1 MSFDF
6 ATKIK
11 SLRKSFDLTQ
21 EEFAERLGMSSQAVS
36 KWETGTAMP
45 DISMFP
51 ILANF
56 FSVTTDELLGVD
68 VSRREERIREI
79 ISEGDRLYRE
89 WKQAEMVEHYR
100 NAVME
105 YPGED
110 ELWFRLA
117 WSLNQ
122 AQGVVRSREEDMAE
136 SIRIYKNILERTRD
150 VRLTVK
156 IQSQL
161 ADLYHNLGQDAE
173 ALEWA
178 GKLPS
183 LTQSRQLTVTRLGL
197 YEGAE
202 QVEWNQAIME
212 SYVVYLLELMRTH
225 ADVNYRNPATPLA
238 LSERIGVLDKIIGL
252 LDLLY
257 GESKYGWHYE
267 AYECHR
273 MAAAL
278 YLFDGNE
285 NAALDRLE
293 KALAEAERFGAYED
307 SDRYPD
313 DCILFKGYEVTP
325 HQHWSRSALTDMQGY
340 LSQDRYAPLRE
351 HPRFLAILD
360 TLNGKAARNA

>member
-11 SLRKSFDLTQ
+11 SLRKSHDLTQ

-68 VSRREERIREI
+68 ISRREEHVREL
-79 ISEGDRLYRE
+79 ISEGNRLYRE

-100 NAVME
+100 NAVMQ

-110 ELWFRLA
+110 ELWFYLA

-122 AQGVVRSREEDMAE
+122 AQGVNRSREEDIAE
-136 SIRIYKNILERTRD
+136 SIRIFQSSLERSKD
-150 VRLTVK
+150 VKLINKVYA
-156 IQSQL
+156 QL
-161 ADLYHNLGQDAE
+161 VQLYHSAGDDNA

-178 GKLPS
+178 EKLPS
-183 LTQSRQLTVTRLGL
+183 LPQSRQLVITRLGL
-197 YEGAE
+197 YKGGE

-212 SYVVYLLELMRTH
+212 SYVFYLLELMRTH
-225 ADVNYRNPATPLA
+225 ADIHYQNPDTPL
-238 LSERIGVLDKIIGL
+238 SVRERIGVLDKIIGL

-257 GESKYGWHYE
+257 GENKFGWHYE

-273 MAAAL
+273 IAAAL
-278 YLFDGNE
+278 YLFSKDTE
-285 NAALDRLE
+285 SALDRLE
-293 KALAEAERFGAYED
+293 KAVTEAKKFQMYQDG
-307 SDRYPD
+307 DRYPD
-313 DCILFKGYEVTP
+313 DCLLFKGYEVTP
-325 HQHWSRSALTDMQGY
+325 HNHWSRSALADMQGY
-340 LSQDRYAPLRE
+340 LTQERYAPLRE
-351 HPRFLAILD
+351 HPRFVAIMD
-360 TLNGKAARNA
+360 TLKANTGENA